1 VAYADSGGRDFDDR
15 DTLTSPKVTIVNESF
30 ASKYLAGANPVGA
43 TLRVKS
49 ESKETG
55 LFQIVGLA
63 KDAKLYDLREEYLS
77 TMFMP
82 VTQKEHPEQDET
94 ILIRSQASLFGL
106 ISVLKS
112 TVQQINRGIDM
123 DFTPFDS
130 MVEVSLQRD
139 RLMAHLSGNGAVPGR
154 QQGGRSDVVRTKAD
168 RLCHLRPGSGEPVG
182 VCGFGKFPARP
193 ARLSARSDG
202 GVKK

>member
-1 VAYADSGGRDFDDR
+1 MNRQVLVDRAGQVIEGKSELNEISPKYFATWHAPILAGRDFDDR

-30 ASKYLAGANPVGA
+30 ARKYLAGANPVGA

-63 KDAKLYDLREEYLS
+63 KGAKLYDLREEYLP

-82 VTQKEHPEQDET
+82 VTQKEHPHS
-94 ILIRSQASLFGL
+94 IPSFALRPHLRI
-106 ISVLKS
+106 LKS
-112 TVQQINRGIDM
+112 IVRQINCGIDM
-123 DFTPFDS
+123 DFTPFDR

-139 RLMAHLSGNGAVPGR
+139 RLMAHLFRILWTAG
-154 QQGGRSDVVRTKAD
+154 
-168 RLCHLRPGSGEPVG
+168 C
-182 VCGFGKFPARP
+182 AR
-193 ARLSARSDG
+193 